1 MTENQKEEL
10 ALFFKAMHQELYT
23 LAYIRLQDAFL
34 AEDAVQRAFE
44 IACFKPDQ
52 LLSSPKPKGWLVK
65 TLIHVIHQMQRNK
78 HNDLILFE
86 ENQKSNGPLFDDPAE
101 HMDLDI
107 LYGDLVD
114 TKEYQLMKDIAL
126 ENKSYQEAAKEA
138 RITRDAY
145 KKRVERARKFLKE
158 KINQEKINVD

>member
-1 MTENQKEEL
+1 
-10 ALFFKAMHQELYT
+10 
-23 LAYIRLQDAFL
+23 
-34 AEDAVQRAFE
+34 
-44 IACFKPDQ
+44 
-52 LLSSPKPKGWLVK
+52 
-65 TLIHVIHQMQRNK
+65 MQRNK
-78 HNDLILFE
+78 HNDLTLFE

-158 KINQEKINVD
+158 KIKEK